1 MQRISRQAEFGWLLV
16 SLTGLL
22 MLGSFT
28 PRQLTIMSFSHP
40 QRLNSRL
47 RLAIVGC
54 GAIAEHGH
62 LPGASQVAAIEIA
75 ALVDKDIDRARK
87 LARRFGIAEAAPNLE
102 GIEKIADAA
111 VLCLP
116 HHLHCPV
123 AVDLISRGLHVLVEK
138 PMALDTAECDQMIAA
153 ANDSRVVLAVG
164 MMRRYFRCALALK
177 QILDSRILGA
187 IHRFRI
193 EDGGVYAWPSASPF
207 ILSKAHSGGGVLMGN
222 GSHVM
227 DSLVWW
233 FGEPREIQCFTNSAG
248 GMETDVTLEMEMS
261 DGSHGTV
268 ELSRTRSLANCT
280 KVWTERGVIRIPL
293 YGDQVELELD
303 GSEFT
308 LAGQAKGVSLVGE
321 QDLAMVLAEQLRD
334 FARAIAGHPAPIV
347 TGVESRRS
355 IALIESCYRVA
366 KPLPE
371 PWDIPLNLL

>member
-1 MQRISRQAEFGWLLV
+1 
-16 SLTGLL
+16 
-22 MLGSFT
+22 
-28 PRQLTIMSFSHP
+28 MSSSQP
-40 QRLNSRL
+40 QPINSKL

-62 LPGASQVAAIEIA
+62 LPGASQVETIEIT
-75 ALVDKDIDRARK
+75 ALVDKDIDRASK
-87 LARRFGIAEAAPNLE
+87 LARRFGIPGAAPNLE
-102 GIEKIADAA
+102 GIEKVADAA
-111 VLCLP
+111 ILCLP

-123 AVDLISRGLHVLVEK
+123 ALDLISRGLHVLVEK

-153 ANDSRVVLAVG
+153 ANEARVVLAVG
-164 MMRRYFRCALALK
+164 LMRRYFRCALVLK
-177 QILDSRILGA
+177 QILDSRVLGA
-187 IHRFRI
+187 LHRFRI

-227 DSLVWW
+227 DSLIWW

-248 GMETDVTLEMEMS
+248 GMETDVTLEMVMP
-261 DGSHGTV
+261 DGSCGTV

-280 KVWTERGVIRIPL
+280 QVWAERGDIRIPL
-293 YGDQVELELD
+293 YGDHVELKLD
-303 GSEFT
+303 GSDFT
-308 LAGQAKGVSLVGE
+308 LAGQAKSASLGGE

-334 FARAIAGHPAPIV
+334 FARAIAGHPAAIV
-347 TGVESRRS
+347 TGFESRRS

-371 PWDIPLNLL
+371 PWAVPLNML